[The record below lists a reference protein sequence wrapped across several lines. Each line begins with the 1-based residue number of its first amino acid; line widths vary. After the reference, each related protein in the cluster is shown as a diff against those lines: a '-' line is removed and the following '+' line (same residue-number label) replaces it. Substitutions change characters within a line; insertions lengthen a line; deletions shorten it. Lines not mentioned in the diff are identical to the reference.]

1 MTAGAPAL
9 PIVTADWRR
18 SKRETVRVTLDHDCV
33 DVRCFFRGDEEE
45 PLRPGRVGITLPL
58 AHLPAMAAGL
68 AKALTEAR
76 RRCLIG
82 ERADG

>member
-1 MTAGAPAL
+1 MKARPPAL
-9 PIVTADWRR
+9 PVVIADWPR
-18 SKRETVRVTLDHDCV
+18 SDRERVRVTLDHDV
-33 DVRCFFRGDEEE
+33 IDVRCFFAGDEEE

-82 ERADG
+82 EASHG